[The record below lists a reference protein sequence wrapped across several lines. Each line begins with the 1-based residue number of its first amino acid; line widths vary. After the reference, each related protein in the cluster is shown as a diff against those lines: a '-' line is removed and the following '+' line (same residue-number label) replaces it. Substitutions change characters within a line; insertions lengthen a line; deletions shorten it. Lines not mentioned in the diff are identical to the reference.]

1 MNRLSSICVFAGC
14 LIVLAASEPPQNQSP
29 QSEPPQNQPSQNQP
43 AQSESPKSQSSQDQ
57 SRQTH
62 SPPPTDMWGARA
74 NTSNETIE
82 GLVRDVACPIQNL
95 DNHATSMGSKC
106 VRECVKGGSPL
117 VILTKDDR
125 LYFPISAKMPDADQR
140 QVLMPFVGKYVRASG
155 IVFERAGTHAIVITK
170 IEEMKDVAVKDE
182 E

>member
-1 MNRLSSICVFAGC
+1 MRNEKERPMIRPLKIGLLACCGI
-14 LIVLAASEPPQNQSP
+14 LLAASQSP
-29 QSEPPQNQPSQNQP
+29 Q
-43 AQSESPKSQSSQDQ
+43 
-57 SRQTH
+57 T
-62 SPPPTDMWGARA
+62 TDMAGARA
-74 NTSNETIE
+74 NVSNETIE

-106 VRECVKGGSPL
+106 VQDCVKGGSPL

-125 LYFPISAKMPDADQR
+125 LYFPISAKMPDTDQR

-155 IVFERAGTHAIVITK
+155 IVFERTGTHAIVITEIK
-170 IEEMKDVAVKDE
+170 EMKEVRVKDE